1 MTTIYSLQEL
11 LIACITVWR
20 EEQMKYN
27 PDFGANETLYKLKE
41 LCEKYDTED
50 KNLLKTIFEE
60 CESSMKYDIET
71 DEISYEA
78 DETDDEEFEECE

>member
-1 MTTIYSLQEL
+1 MTTTYSLQEL
-11 LIACITVWR
+11 LISCITVWR

-27 PDFGANETLYKLKE
+27 PDFGADETLYKLKE
-41 LCEKYDTED
+41 LCEEYHTED

-78 DETDDEEFEECE
+78 DDEEFEECE